1 MPSAGQMDPQV
12 ALVMNITNEIERLK
26 GILAQQQQKA
36 LAKSQQEQINM
47 QLVQR
52 QQSAAAQL
60 QTGNAGAT
68 TQEQHQNMLLQQSQV
83 FKQAAGAAAGASQM
97 GQFTAAMAAM
107 Q

>member
-1 MPSAGQMDPQV
+1 MAGTAGQIDPQV

-52 QQSAAAQL
+52 Q
-60 QTGNAGAT
+60 
-68 TQEQHQNMLLQQSQV
+68 
-83 FKQAAGAAAGASQM
+83 
-97 GQFTAAMAAM
+97 
-107 Q
+107 

>member
-1 MPSAGQMDPQV
+1 MPPAGQMDPQV

-68 TQEQHQNMLLQQSQV
+68 TQEQHQNMLLQ
-83 FKQAAGAAAGASQM
+83 
-97 GQFTAAMAAM
+97 
-107 Q
+107 

>member
-1 MPSAGQMDPQV
+1 MNMPPAGQMDPQV

-68 TQEQHQNMLLQQSQV
+68 TQE
-83 FKQAAGAAAGASQM
+83 
-97 GQFTAAMAAM
+97 
-107 Q
+107 

>member
-1 MPSAGQMDPQV
+1 MPPAGQMDPQV

-60 QTGNAGAT
+60 QTGNTGAT
-68 TQEQHQNMLLQQSQV
+68 TQEQHQNMLLQ
-83 FKQAAGAAAGASQM
+83 
-97 GQFTAAMAAM
+97 
-107 Q
+107 